1 MAITTVRT
9 ATTSVTPS
17 AVTLASSS
25 LPLGRNASSSAPS
38 AGMAMSAVSMSDPH
52 QEQGAD
58 DERGT
63 DEHGQCVRPTHPRRP
78 PPQPSRRAA
87 HEGGDAVDDPV
98 DAAAVEV

>member
-17 AVTLASSS
+17 AVTLARSS
-25 LPLGRNASSSAPS
+25 LPLGRNPSSSAPS

-58 DERGT
+58 DDRRAE
-63 DEHGQCVRPTHPRRP
+63 EHGQCVRADKARLHPSQP
-78 PPQPSRRAA
+78 PGCAA
-87 HEGGDAVDDPV
+87 DEGGDAVDEAV
-98 DAAAVEV
+98 DA